1 MENRYDQPQTS
12 ESKHSE
18 LHTGSIPRNHS
29 KTFIDFV
36 MRVRR
41 RVRQVPLV
49 FCLMILTSFFQ
60 AGQSVWSLSIPHQ
73 VYIVSTVSQFCRGM
87 DLTPAQTEFCFRNR
101 ELMASIRD
109 GASLAIKQCHYQFQ
123 YRRWNC
129 SVPERDSNTLFR
141 RITGKGTR
149 EAAFTYAIASAGV
162 AHSIARACV
171 GGNLS
176 LCGCS
181 RERRP
186 EGLEK
191 EYQWGGCGDNIEAGA
206 KYAKEFL
213 NAGEESVSKEKDT
226 SKLERT
232 LMNLHNNEVG
242 IQVVKDNFV
251 IRCKCHGVSTSCGM
265 KTCWKEIVQF
275 RNIGDILLQKYD
287 GASKVRYDRR
297 TGRILKLTRSEN
309 GFKRAGKRRSASS
322 RPATGNLVYLERSP
336 NYCVKSRRE
345 KTLGTEGR
353 ECKADIEGHG
363 SCDMLCCGR
372 GFRPTEFVV
381 REKCQCK
388 FKWCCWV
395 ECKECVVT
403 EEAKILCKCHGL
415 SGSCNIK
422 TCSRHIAEFRVIGEV
437 LHQKYDNALRVKM
450 EKAKTDDKN
459 VLHVLKKRKNG
470 GYRRDNGKLRSTKQ
484 QPKTSALVFLKDSPN
499 FCVKSSRHEFPGTV
513 GRICSTDSYGSDS
526 CHGDNLCCGRGYRSE
541 RVQTIHRCKCKFHW
555 CCEIRCKRCEKVET
569 RNTCR

>member
-1 MENRYDQPQTS
+1 MSDSATDLDSKVTS
-12 ESKHSE
+12 V
-18 LHTGSIPRNHS
+18 
-29 KTFIDFV
+29 TFIDFV

-242 IQVVKDNFV
+242 IQVV
-251 IRCKCHGVSTSCGM
+251 
-265 KTCWKEIVQF
+265 
-275 RNIGDILLQKYD
+275 
-287 GASKVRYDRR
+287 
-297 TGRILKLTRSEN
+297 
-309 GFKRAGKRRSASS
+309 
-322 RPATGNLVYLERSP
+322 
-336 NYCVKSRRE
+336 
-345 KTLGTEGR
+345 
-353 ECKADIEGHG
+353 
-363 SCDMLCCGR
+363 
-372 GFRPTEFVV
+372 
-381 REKCQCK
+381 
-388 FKWCCWV
+388 
-395 ECKECVVT
+395 T